1 LPHFTLTNDDCK
13 DVVNDGIEFRTPVS
27 ITDPT
32 TEDFRDRIIV
42 TILAPDG
49 MAYVTAPADNV
60 YEVAL
65 YAASDSTEYQ
75 CQQLDPGS
83 GTSNDFSCNS
93 FPTGGTISAVH
104 VTFVPKIDTGKVVD
118 GQYTIQIAEKD
129 DPTHILLTGVAKI
142 DAASTACAQNQGTG
156 TFTPNDANA
165 FEDAFIYST
174 ETCTLPT
181 T

>member
-1 LPHFTLTNDDCK
+1 MNTKKMMLWLITAVFLTLVFAGAATMQVSAVATFTLTNDDCK

-49 MAYVTAPADNV
+49 LAYVTAPADNV

-75 CQQLDPGS
+75 CQQLP
-83 GTSNDFSCNS
+83 FRWYHQCCSCY
-93 FPTGGTISAVH
+93 F
-104 VTFVPKIDTGKVVD
+104 
-118 GQYTIQIAEKD
+118 
-129 DPTHILLTGVAKI
+129 
-142 DAASTACAQNQGTG
+142 
-156 TFTPNDANA
+156 
-165 FEDAFIYST
+165 
-174 ETCTLPT
+174 CTKN
-181 T
+181 